1 MKNNI
6 NVNSV
11 IEIGVLFYRY
21 LKYTLEMCFILL
33 KNLKWMKNLLFVFVQ
48 RLMGSFKALWTFFC
62 TAKLKKRKR
71 FSAESLTTVVLIKNQ
86 CTWQN

>member
-11 IEIGVLFYRY
+11 IEIGVLFYHY

-33 KNLKWMKNLLFVFVQ
+33 KDLKWMKNLLC
-48 RLMGSFKALWTFFC
+48 LSLFKG
-62 TAKLKKRKR
+62 
-71 FSAESLTTVVLIKNQ
+71 
-86 CTWQN
+86 

>member
-21 LKYTLEMCFILL
+21 LKYTLEMCFIYIYT
-33 KNLKWMKNLLFVFVQ
+33 LFVFVQ

-62 TAKLKKRKR
+62 TAKLKKKKKILCRI
-71 FSAESLTTVVLIKNQ
+71 SHNSGVN
-86 CTWQN
+86 

>member
-33 KNLKWMKNLLFVFVQ
+33 KNLKWMKNLLC
-48 RLMGSFKALWTFFC
+48 LSLFKG
-62 TAKLKKRKR
+62 
-71 FSAESLTTVVLIKNQ
+71 
-86 CTWQN
+86 

>member
-11 IEIGVLFYRY
+11 IEIVVLSYRY

-33 KNLKWMKNLLFVFVQ
+33 KDLKWMKKLLCLFVQ
-48 RLMGSFKALWTFFC
+48 SLMGSSKALWTFFC
-62 TAKLKKRKR
+62 TAKLKKKKILCRI
-71 FSAESLTTVVLIKNQ
+71 SHNSGVN
-86 CTWQN
+86 

>member
-33 KNLKWMKNLLFVFVQ
+33 KISEMDEKPTLFVFVQ

-62 TAKLKKRKR
+62 TAKLKKKKD
-71 FSAESLTTVVLIKNQ
+71 SLPNLSQ
-86 CTWQN
+86 QWC